1 MARIDYAVPLVEQ
14 ASQNTCWLACF
25 RMLIR
30 FEQSQGRRLNAIA
43 EAVDGADFV
52 ARMETLDRTLFA
64 DAPGARRFA
73 RECGM
78 WTRDVPGL
86 TEAHPEFIENPYT
99 VHDILKRYG
108 PFAYAGLLPGGV
120 GHMIVIRGFDDG
132 PGFEISFNDPR
143 PGVGH
148 RRIGYSTFRRG
159 FPPAGMPIY
168 LF

>member
-1 MARIDYAVPLVEQ
+1 MSSIDYDVPLVEQ

-30 FEQSQGRRLNAIA
+30 FEQSRGRRVNPFA

-52 ARMETLDRTLFA
+52 ARMEALDRTLLA
-64 DAPGARRFA
+64 DAGAARRFA

-78 WTRDVPGL
+78 WTRDVAGL
-86 TEAHPEFIENPYT
+86 TEPNPEFIENPYI

-108 PFAYAGLLPGGV
+108 PFAYAGLLPGRV
-120 GHMIVIRGFDDG
+120 GHMIVIRGFVDG
-132 PGFEISFNDPR
+132 PEFQISFNDPR
-143 PGVGH
+143 PGVGS
-148 RRIGYSTFRRG
+148 RRIEYWTFRRG

-168 LF
+168 LY